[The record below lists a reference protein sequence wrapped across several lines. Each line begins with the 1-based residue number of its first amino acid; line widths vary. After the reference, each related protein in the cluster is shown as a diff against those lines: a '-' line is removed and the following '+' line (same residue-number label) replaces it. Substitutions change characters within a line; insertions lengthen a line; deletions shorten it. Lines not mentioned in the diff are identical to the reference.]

1 MGFSWLSYLLTLL
14 FLRWGS
20 AFLISTPDKAPQ
32 QEHNQ
37 ENRFDRRLG
46 VMPLGAFRTEASL
59 PIVPTG
65 TAMSSGKTG
74 CNVASYNLVG
84 DRAALIAA
92 WHGDVPFAPP
102 LQ

>member
-1 MGFSWLSYLLTLL
+1 LGFSWLSYLLTLL

-46 VMPLGAFRTEASL
+46 VMPLGTLRTEASL
-59 PIVPTG
+59 AIVGSG
-65 TAMSSGKTG
+65 TVM
-74 CNVASYNLVG
+74 
-84 DRAALIAA
+84 
-92 WHGDVPFAPP
+92 PP
-102 LQ
+102 